1 MSNEIILLIK
11 RNNLEL
17 FYCQNKSEY
26 RSYKPDGANEIPMYF
41 FSDGSSFQIGKN
53 AKTKFDNKNKEAYS
67 NYFELIKKVDK
78 QFKFIGGVKQPI
90 KNIFIRGVEFLI
102 NEFLKNILYS
112 SKNVY
117 EIKNNLKFNLV
128 FHNDVNE
135 NEIDFLSNL
144 FIEEGFTNTKTFY
157 FNYLVL
163 NYLDLNRKIG
173 RFKGYITVDSIN
185 NNLNLSYYDSLKRN
199 HSKFFDIG
207 KNLATRPEINIIA
220 NLLCEVAIDKSG
232 SLVDK
237 DKEIP
242 FLLQTSELALKKL
255 ESRREI
261 YIEVNLS
268 DGSNAKVKLK
278 KSVIDEKTQY
288 QTQFS
293 QDLSFLQK
301 FSKKTHLQQTDFIV
315 ILNSSVNNQFFI
327 DKVRSTFPHDHSLDV
342 EFYEILELFI
352 KNHEIIENGNLIG
365 SKSKKSIKSEKSVQN
380 RSSNP
385 EIKTTTKTIPSNIG
399 DNSSKGRKSP
409 PPQPPPITSVRS
421 RKRNKN
427 IPPPPK
433 IVKSSNSSSLEKNKP
448 ISPLPPVLKKVS
460 SDKEKLN
467 KQTKRKPP
475 PPPPPLNISARNN
488 KKPPPPLGSPPL
500 PKLKKKTGPPP
511 LPKLKKKTGP
521 PPLPGKK

>member
-11 RNNLEL
+11 RNNIEL

-26 RSYKPDGANEIPMYF
+26 RSYKPDGTNKIPMYF
-41 FSDGSSFQIGKN
+41 FSNGSTFQIGKK

-67 NYFELIKKVDK
+67 NYFELIKEVNK

-112 SKNVY
+112 SKNIY
-117 EIKNNLKFNLV
+117 EIKNELKFNLV

-144 FIEEGFTNTKTFY
+144 FIEEGFANTKAFY

-163 NYLDLNRKIG
+163 NYLDVNRKIG
-173 RFKGYITVDSIN
+173 RFKGYITVDSIS

-199 HSKFFDIG
+199 HSKIFDVG

-232 SLVDK
+232 SLVEK

-242 FLLQTSELALKKL
+242 FLLETAELALKKL

-261 YIEVNLS
+261 YKEVNLS

-278 KSVIDEKTQY
+278 KSIIDEKTQY

-315 ILNSSVNNQFFI
+315 ILNKSVVNQGFI
-327 DKVRSTFPHDHSLDV
+327 DKVRSNFPHDHSLDV

-352 KNHEIIENGNLIG
+352 KNQEIIENGNLIG
-365 SKSKKSIKSEKSVQN
+365 SKSKKSIKSEKLVQS
-380 RSSNP
+380 RSTKP
-385 EIKTTTKTIPSNIG
+385 EIKITTKTIPSKIG
-399 DNSSKGRKSP
+399 ENSSKGRKSTP
-409 PPQPPPITSVRS
+409 PPPPPSTNTQT
-421 RKRNKN
+421 RKRYKN

-433 IVKSSNSSSLEKNKP
+433 IVKKTNPIPTVSQITKKPNITNKKTGTKIKKN
-448 ISPLPPVLKKVS
+448 V
-460 SDKEKLN
+460 
-467 KQTKRKPP
+467 P
-475 PPPPPLNISARNN
+475 PPPPPLTTSSI
-488 KKPPPPLGSPPL
+488 
-500 PKLKKKTGPPP
+500 KKKKIKPAISNSTIKVGPPAFPKTKKKSGPPP
-511 LPKLKKKTGP
+511 LPKMKKKSGP
-521 PPLPGKK
+521 PPLPKKK

>member
-11 RNNLEL
+11 RNSLEL
-17 FYCQNKSEY
+17 FYCQNKSEF

-41 FSDGSSFQIGKN
+41 FSDGSSFKIGKK

-67 NYFELIKKVDK
+67 NYFELIKEVDK

-90 KNIFIRGVEFLI
+90 KNILIRGVEFLI

-112 SKNVY
+112 SKNIY
-117 EIKNNLKFNLV
+117 EIKNTLKFNLV

-144 FIEEGFTNTKTFY
+144 FIEEGFTNTKAFY

-163 NYLDLNRKIG
+163 NYLDVNRKIG
-173 RFKGYITVDSIN
+173 RFKGYITVDSIS

-199 HSKFFDIG
+199 HSKIFDIG

-232 SLVDK
+232 SLVEK

-242 FLLQTSELALKKL
+242 HQIETSIMSLKRL
-255 ESRREI
+255 ETKKEI
-261 YIEVNLS
+261 YVDVNLS

-278 KSVIDEKTQY
+278 KSKIDAKAIFHKEY
-288 QTQFS
+288 A
-293 QDLSFLQK
+293 QDLNFLQK

-315 ILNSSVNNQFFI
+315 ILNKSIVNQSFI
-327 DKVRSTFPHDHSLDV
+327 DKVRSNFPHDHSLDV

-365 SKSKKSIKSEKSVQN
+365 SKSKKSIKSEKSVQS

-385 EIKTTTKTIPSNIG
+385 EIKTTTKTKTIPSNIG
-399 DNSSKGRKSP
+399 DNSSKGRKST

-427 IPPPPK
+427 IPPPP
-433 IVKSSNSSSLEKNKP
+433 I
-448 ISPLPPVLKKVS
+448 LKKVNGAN
-460 SDKEKLN
+460 EKLN

-475 PPPPPLNISARNN
+475 PPPPPLNITGRN
-488 KKPPPPLGSPPL
+488 KKRPVSSPSNKTGPPPLPN
-500 PKLKKKTGPPP
+500 LKKKTGPPP
-511 LPKLKKKTGP
+511 LPNLKKKTGP
-521 PPLPGKK
+521 PPLPRKK

>member
-11 RNNLEL
+11 RNNIEL
-17 FYCQNKSEY
+17 FYCQNNSEY
-26 RSYKPDGANEIPMYF
+26 RSYKPDGTNEIPMYF
-41 FSDGSSFQIGKN
+41 FSDGNTFQIGKK

-112 SKNVY
+112 SKNIY
-117 EIKNNLKFNLV
+117 EIKNTLKFNLV

-144 FIEEGFTNTKTFY
+144 FIEEGFTNTKAFY

-163 NYLDLNRKIG
+163 NYLDVNRKIG
-173 RFKGYITVDSIN
+173 RFKGYITVDSIS

-199 HSKFFDIG
+199 HSKIFDIG

-232 SLVDK
+232 SLVEK

-242 FLLQTSELALKKL
+242 HQIETSIMSLKRL
-255 ESRREI
+255 ETKKEI
-261 YIEVNLS
+261 YVDVNLS

-278 KSVIDEKTQY
+278 KSKIDAKAIFHKEY
-288 QTQFS
+288 A
-293 QDLSFLQK
+293 QDLNFLQK

-315 ILNSSVNNQFFI
+315 ILNKSIVNQSFI
-327 DKVRSTFPHDHSLDV
+327 DKVRSNFPHDHSLDV

-365 SKSKKSIKSEKSVQN
+365 SKSKKSIKSEKSVQS

-385 EIKTTTKTIPSNIG
+385 EIKTTTKTKTIPSNIG
-399 DNSSKGRKSP
+399 DNSSKGRKST

-427 IPPPPK
+427 IPPPP
-433 IVKSSNSSSLEKNKP
+433 I
-448 ISPLPPVLKKVS
+448 LKKVNGAN
-460 SDKEKLN
+460 EKLN

-475 PPPPPLNISARNN
+475 PPTTTTTTKYYR
-488 KKPPPPLGSPPL
+488 KK
-500 PKLKKKTGPPP
+500 
-511 LPKLKKKTGP
+511 
-521 PPLPGKK
+521 

>member
-11 RNNLEL
+11 RNSLEL
-17 FYCQNKSEY
+17 FYCQNKSEF

-41 FSDGSSFQIGKN
+41 FSDGSSFKIGKK

-67 NYFELIKKVDK
+67 NYFELIKEVDK

-90 KNIFIRGVEFLI
+90 KNILIRGVEFLI

-112 SKNVY
+112 SKNIY
-117 EIKNNLKFNLV
+117 EIKNELKFNLV

-144 FIEEGFTNTKTFY
+144 FIEEGFTNTKAFY

-163 NYLDLNRKIG
+163 NYLDVNRKIG
-173 RFKGYITVDSIN
+173 RFKGYITVDSIS

-199 HSKFFDIG
+199 HSKIFDIG

-365 SKSKKSIKSEKSVQN
+365 SKSKKSIKSEKSVQS
-380 RSSNP
+380 RTSNP
-385 EIKTTTKTIPSNIG
+385 EIKTTTKTKTIPSNIG
-399 DNSSKGRKSP
+399 DNSSKGRKST

-427 IPPPPK
+427 IPPPP
-433 IVKSSNSSSLEKNKP
+433 I
-448 ISPLPPVLKKVS
+448 LKKVNGAN
-460 SDKEKLN
+460 EKLN

-475 PPPPPLNISARNN
+475 PPPPLNITGRN
-488 KKPPPPLGSPPL
+488 KKRPVSSPSNKTGPPPLPN
-500 PKLKKKTGPPP
+500 LKKKTGPPP

-521 PPLPGKK
+521 PPLPRKK